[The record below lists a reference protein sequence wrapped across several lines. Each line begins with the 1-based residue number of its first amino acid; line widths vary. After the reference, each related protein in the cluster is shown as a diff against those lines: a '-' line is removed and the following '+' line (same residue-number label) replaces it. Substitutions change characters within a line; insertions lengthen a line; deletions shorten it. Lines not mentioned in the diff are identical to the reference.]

1 MHYICILMVSL
12 RKTAKALQRF
22 VHRSHS
28 AIRDW
33 IQKYKLKR
41 LFCRKA
47 NVAEFIIDETQ
58 IKVGSE
64 LIWL

>member
-33 IQKYKLKR
+33 IQKYKPKR
-41 LFCRKA
+41 LFCRKT
-47 NVAEFIIDETQ
+47 NVAEFIIDET
-58 IKVGSE
+58 
-64 LIWL
+64 